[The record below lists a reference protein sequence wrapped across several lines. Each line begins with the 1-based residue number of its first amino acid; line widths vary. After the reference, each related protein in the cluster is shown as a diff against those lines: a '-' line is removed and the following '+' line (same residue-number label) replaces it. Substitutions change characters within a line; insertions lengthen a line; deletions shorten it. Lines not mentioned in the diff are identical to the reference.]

1 MSALLLYL
9 ESREEERGNIMKE
22 KVDEI
27 LEFIDKNRHKCDFG
41 CDNGCER
48 GGSLSDIDVDELESM
63 LHNLLDDEL
72 TVE

>member
-1 MSALLLYL
+1 
-9 ESREEERGNIMKE
+9 MKE

-48 GGSLSDIDVDELESM
+48 GGSLSDIDVDELQSM